1 MRRWHVI
8 AILIFLVGSYFL
20 TWFLLPTRDINMLV
34 VDKTV
39 PESDYREHRAI
50 FWVANHLR
58 FTDDEGDFYLM
69 DRDYLGYH
77 PLSERKEILEAEDL
91 QNVKLLYLADT
102 YGIYDYE
109 EGLTE
114 YEERLPF
121 EHQDIDLIYGGFD
134 RQEVAA
140 ITDFA
145 SEGDR
150 ILVGEHNIFGYPT
163 YLEPEAAAGLQELF
177 AVNYDGWLARYYADL
192 DETAYWMK
200 ELYTRIYGRKWDL
213 SGAGMVFVRED
224 VTGLGWYTD
233 LVIIEQDYFNAPW
246 PVVIST
252 DHRLLDGAALQAPY
266 LYWVEVLSVNQDD
279 EYTEVLAYYDLPVGE
294 DARSALRTRGL
305 PERLPAMIRYAPPGK
320 AERIYFAGDFADQLP
335 ALLPPWLT
343 GSAALQRFFS
353 YLPGLPVEYRFY
365 FQWYEPVLGNIL
377 NNAEA
382 GE

>member
-1 MRRWHVI
+1 MRRWHVL
-8 AILIFLVGSYFL
+8 AILIFLLGSYFL
-20 TWFLLPTRDINMLV
+20 TWFLLPTREINMLV

-39 PESDYREHRAI
+39 PETDYREHRAI
-50 FWVANHLR
+50 FWVTEYLR
-58 FTDDEGDFYLM
+58 FTGSEGEFYQK

-77 PLSERKEILEAEDL
+77 PSSERKEALTADDL
-91 QNVKLLYLADT
+91 KGIGLLYLADT

-109 EGLTE
+109 EGLVE

-121 EHQDIDLIYGGFD
+121 EPQDIDLIYGGFD

-140 ITDFA
+140 ITDYA
-145 SEGDR
+145 SEEGK
-150 ILVGEHNIFGYPT
+150 ILIGEHNIFGYPT
-163 YLEPEAAAGLQELF
+163 YLEPEAAAGLQDLF
-177 AVNYDGWLARYYADL
+177 AVNYEGWLARYYADL
-192 DETAYWMK
+192 NETAYWMK
-200 ELYTRIYGRKWDL
+200 ELYTRIYGREWDL

-233 LVIIEQDYFNAPW
+233 LVIIKQDHFNVPW
-246 PVVIST
+246 PVVTST
-252 DHRLLDGAALQAPY
+252 DHRLLEGVTSQAPY
-266 LYWVEVLSVNQDD
+266 LYGVELLNVNVHD
-279 EYTEVLAYYDLPVGE
+279 ENTEILAYYELPLKDDSYE
-294 DARSALRTRGL
+294 ALRTRGL
-305 PERLPAMIRYAPPGK
+305 PKRFPAMIRHAPPGK

-343 GSAALQRFFS
+343 GSAGIQRVFS

-377 NNAEA
+377 NNAET

>member
-1 MRRWHVI
+1 MRRRHVL
-8 AILIFLVGSYFL
+8 AILIFLIVSYFV

-39 PESDYREHRAI
+39 PEPDYREHRAI
-50 FWVANHLR
+50 FWVAKHLR
-58 FTDDEGDFYLM
+58 FTDSEGEFFRK

-77 PLSERKEILEAEDL
+77 PHGEKKETLKANDL
-91 QNVKLLYLADT
+91 RGIELLYLADT

-109 EGLTE
+109 EGLVE

-134 RQEVAA
+134 RQEVTA
-140 ITDFA
+140 ITDYA

-150 ILVGEHNIFGYPT
+150 ILIGEHNIFGYPT

-177 AVNYDGWLARYYADL
+177 AVNYEGWLARYYADL
-192 DETAYWMK
+192 NETAYWIK

-213 SGAGMVFVRED
+213 QGAGMVFVRED

-233 LVIIEQDYFNAPW
+233 LVIIEQVQFNAPW
-246 PVVIST
+246 PVVTST
-252 DHRLLDGAALQAPY
+252 DHRLLDGAASQVPY
-266 LYWVEVLSVNQDD
+266 LYWVEVLNVNIDD
-279 EYTEVLAYYDLPVGE
+279 EHTEVLAYYELPVKE
-294 DARSALRTRGL
+294 DFRAALRERGL
-305 PERLPAMIRYAPPGK
+305 PDRFPAMIRYAPPGK

-365 FQWYEPVLGNIL
+365 FQWYKPVLGNIL
-377 NNAEA
+377 SNTET
-382 GE
+382 GG